1 MIEVK
6 NIYKS
11 FSNNEVL
18 KGVSFSISKGEIYG
32 LVGKNGAGKTTLMN
46 IMAGLSSADSGQCL
60 VDGKGITPRSQNIRV
75 GYLPDLPSFFDYLT
89 TGEFIDYLL
98 MHKEK
103 DRQKY
108 LLNLVELEDNLKIS
122 TLSRGMRQRLGIAA
136 AIVND
141 PDVLLLDEPTSAL
154 DPSGRMD
161 VMRILSDLKNT
172 GKSIILSTHILTD
185 MERICDKVGFLTDGI
200 IKREIKVRDLDR
212 ASEYIRVSFEGN
224 SVDSKVFEGYGL
236 QYQDMGDNVY
246 RIAIGKDVI
255 ASQKKIFLFL
265 ASCDQAISS
274 IHNEVTDLDKLFQ
287 EVCKG

>member
-1 MIEVK
+1 MVEVK

-46 IMAGLSSADSGQCL
+46 IMAGLSSADNGQCI
-60 VDGKGITPRSQNIRV
+60 VSGKGITPGSQNVRV

-89 TGEFIDYLL
+89 TGEYIDYLL
-98 MHKEK
+98 MHKDK
-103 DRQKY
+103 ARRKY
-108 LLNLVELEDNLKIS
+108 LLNLVELEDNLNIS

-185 MERICDKVGFLTDGI
+185 MERICDAVGFLTDGI

-212 ASEYIRVSFEGN
+212 ASEYIRVSFGGN
-224 SVDSKVFEGYGL
+224 SVDSKLFEGYDL
-236 QYQDMGDNVY
+236 QYQDIGDNVY
-246 RIAIGKDVI
+246 RIAIEKDVI
-255 ASQKKIFLFL
+255 ASQKKIFSFL
-265 ASCDQAISS
+265 ASCNQAILS
-274 IHNEVTDLDKLFQ
+274 IHNEVTDLDTLFQ
-287 EVCKG
+287 EVCKR

>member
-1 MIEVK
+1 MVEVK

-46 IMAGLSSADSGQCL
+46 IMAGLSSADNGQCI
-60 VDGKGITPRSQNIRV
+60 VSGKGITPGSQNVRV

-89 TGEFIDYLL
+89 TGEYIDYLL
-98 MHKEK
+98 MHKDK
-103 DRQKY
+103 ARKKY
-108 LLNLVELEDNLKIS
+108 LLNLVELEDNLIIS

-185 MERICDKVGFLTDGI
+185 MERICDAVGFLTDGI

-212 ASEYIRVSFEGN
+212 ASEYIRVSFGGN
-224 SVDSKVFEGYGL
+224 SVDSKLFEGYDL
-236 QYQDMGDNVY
+236 QYQDIGDNVY
-246 RIAIGKDVI
+246 RIAIEKDVI
-255 ASQKKIFLFL
+255 ASQKKIFSFL
-265 ASCDQAISS
+265 ASCNQAILS
-274 IHNEVTDLDKLFQ
+274 IHNEVTDLDTLFQ
-287 EVCKG
+287 EVCKR

>member
-1 MIEVK
+1 MVEVK

-46 IMAGLSSADSGQCL
+46 IMAGLSSADSGQCI
-60 VDGKGITPRSQNIRV
+60 VNGKGIAPGSQNVRV

-98 MHKEK
+98 MQK
-103 DRQKY
+103 DKARKKY
-108 LLNLVELEDNLKIS
+108 LLNLVELEDNLKIF

-185 MERICDKVGFLTDGI
+185 MERICDEVGFLTDGI
-200 IKREIKVRDLDR
+200 IKREVKVRDLDR
-212 ASEYIRVSFEGN
+212 ASEYIRVSFGGN
-224 SVDSKVFEGYGL
+224 SVDAKMFEGYDL

-246 RIAIGKDVI
+246 RIAIEKDVI
-255 ASQKKIFLFL
+255 ASQKKIFSFL
-265 ASCDQAISS
+265 ASCDHVISS
-274 IHNEVTDLDKLFQ
+274 IHNEGTDLDILFQ
-287 EVCKG
+287 EVCKR